1 MSTLSADSEE
11 HIVVRSTVASSGPGD
26 SQGGVQVASV
36 LFSGLLIW
44 RFAWPL
50 ITAVVVNPWLI
61 LLCLVFFAV
70 ITCFITFKFFGWLVM
85 HLGFERIRHDANQ
98 GNTTVSHWTI
108 SDRFIK
114 RHYPNHYVSTSINSI
129 NSVSNGDDHF
139 KITYQSGLVE
149 KLPFAGFDSD
159 EQRIAALAK
168 MSAITS
174 GDQDSAE
181 ELEDSIELESCYSK
195 ESLKVLES
203 HGYLQKRL
211 RDGNLKRGVILGAVF
226 LCFLIADAL
235 INGNRMKPVQI
246 ILFVLMTNIEW
257 FFHWLPAS
265 FTASAR
271 TARHFWRVSLN
282 SFRFGTRTGRSCVE
296 IVRKW
301 SDLDDIVETR
311 EGLILKFSQPFQVT
325 LLPKRTVSLRT
336 WDEAVHAIRE
346 LGGFTEQSRS
356 VQT

>member
-1 MSTLSADSEE
+1 
-11 HIVVRSTVASSGPGD
+11 
-26 SQGGVQVASV
+26 
-36 LFSGLLIW
+36 
-44 RFAWPL
+44 
-50 ITAVVVNPWLI
+50 
-61 LLCLVFFAV
+61 
-70 ITCFITFKFFGWLVM
+70 M

-139 KITYQSGLVE
+139 KISYQSGLVE

-159 EQRIAALAK
+159 EQRIAALAIL
-168 MSAITS
+168 SAKTS

-181 ELEDSIELESCYSK
+181 VLEDSIEFESCYSK

-211 RDGNLKRGVILGAVF
+211 RDANLKRGVILGAFF
-226 LCFLIADAL
+226 LCFLIADSL
-235 INGNRMKPVQI
+235 INGNRVKPIEI
-246 ILFVLMTNIEW
+246 IFFVLMSNLEW
-257 FFHWLPAS
+257 LFSSIPAS
-265 FTASAR
+265 R

-282 SFRFGTRTGRSCVE
+282 SFRFGTRTGRSCE
-296 IVRKW
+296 ENVRKW

-325 LLPKRTVSLRT
+325 LLPKRTVSLQT